1 MNQKDAKCMLKEEI
15 DESLLRLKAAK
26 FGHAL
31 EDIMPPY
38 SNAFY
43 LPDKSNYEPKI
54 NIEDESKRHNTRG
67 YHQRS
72 RTMG

>member
-1 MNQKDAKCMLKEEI
+1 MLKEEI

-31 EDIMPPY
+31 EDIMPQY

-54 NIEDESKRHNTRG
+54 SI
-67 YHQRS
+67 
-72 RTMG
+72 